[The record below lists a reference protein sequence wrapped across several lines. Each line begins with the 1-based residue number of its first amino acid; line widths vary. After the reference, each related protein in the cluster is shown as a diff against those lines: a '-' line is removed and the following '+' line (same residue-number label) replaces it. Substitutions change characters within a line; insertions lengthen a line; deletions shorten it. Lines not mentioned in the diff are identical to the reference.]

1 MTSRCALLPSIWSLC
16 PQMTSDP
23 LPAAEPVWGF
33 HQMNVLQG
41 FRKWHWLS
49 DLAAFWLRLKLET
62 WSGSARPPF
71 VKELLFFLPTA
82 LNYWP
87 VKGQY
92 WAGRVF
98 KPEVMSPVNQKENTV
113 FSYGN
118 FNFDSWHSSANV
130 LDFRSRAIVSAKLQ
144 SSRMTQ
150 DFIWN
155 HDWTFH
161 WLHKTCF
168 IWKHFT

>member
-1 MTSRCALLPSIWSLC
+1 MCTFTIHLLPVSTDDLRSTPSSRACVGLS
-16 PQMTSDP
+16 SDER
-23 LPAAEPVWGF
+23 AAGF
-33 HQMNVLQG
+33 QEVTLTQ
-41 FRKWHWLS
+41 
-49 DLAAFWLRLKLET
+49 
-62 WSGSARPPF
+62 WSGCILTQTEAGNLIRISEGSFCEGIA
-71 VKELLFFLPTA
+71 FFLPTA
-82 LNYWP
+82 LNYWL

-130 LDFRSRAIVSAKLQ
+130 LDFRSRASVSAKLQ